1 MSIQTAIT
9 RAARSMREEARLHIV
24 AISSL
29 TIAFLG
35 LGMTLL
41 VSTNLDA
48 IADAWGRSARI
59 SVFLRDGAPSRDVE
73 ELRLAISGLPEVIAV
88 DHVSSVEAREAF
100 LESGSIDGE
109 TADSARAGIP
119 ADAFPASLEVELAG
133 GIAAS
138 RSAEIGERIAQF
150 SAVEEVETYHGWF
163 ERLESLLGAGRG
175 IAIVLSILVLLSVLL
190 VVGNTIRLAVAGRK
204 DEIEV
209 MKLCGADDAFVRG
222 PFLVEGGVQGFSAA
236 FLSIA
241 ILTLGFF
248 LARDHLDAT
257 VAALAG
263 VRTVF
268 LPPLFAL
275 GVLVAGTLAGI
286 LGSALSL
293 RRYLT
298 V

>member
-1 MSIQTAIT
+1 MSMQTAIT

-48 IADAWGRSARI
+48 IADSWGRSARI
-59 SVFLRDGAPSRDVE
+59 SVFLRDGAASHDVE
-73 ELRLAISGLPEVIAV
+73 ELRLAISGLPEVVAV
-88 DHVSSVEAREAF
+88 DHVSAAEAREAF
-100 LESGSIDGE
+100 LETGSLEGDDH
-109 TADSARAGIP
+109 ALSSIP

-133 GIAAS
+133 GIAAA

-150 SAVEEVETYHGWF
+150 SAVEEVETYQGWF
-163 ERLESLLGAGRG
+163 ERLETLLGAGRG
-175 IAIVLSILVLLSVLL
+175 IAIGLGILVLLSVLL

-222 PFLVEGGVQGFSAA
+222 PFLVEGGVQGFTAA
-236 FLSIA
+236 FLAIA
-241 ILTLGFF
+241 ILTIGFM

-268 LPPLFAL
+268 LPPVFAL
-275 GVLVAGTLAGI
+275 GVLIAGTVAGV

>member
-1 MSIQTAIT
+1 MSLANSIT
-9 RAARSMREEARLHIV
+9 RAARSMREEARLHLV

-35 LGMTLL
+35 LGLTLL
-41 VSTNLDA
+41 VSANVESV
-48 IADAWGRSARI
+48 ADAWGRSARI
-59 SVFLRDGAPSRDVE
+59 SVFLRDGAAASEIE
-73 ELRLAISGLPEVIAV
+73 ELRMAIEGLPEVNAV
-88 DHVSSVEAREAF
+88 DHLTAAEAREGF
-100 LESGSIDGE
+100 LADGTPE
-109 TADSARAGIP
+109 EATALRSIP
-119 ADAFPASLEVELAG
+119 ADAFPASLEVELNAG
-133 GIAAS
+133 VAAS

-150 SAVEEVETYHGWF
+150 SAVDEVETYQGWF
-163 ERLESLLGAGRG
+163 GRLESLLSAGRN
-175 IAIVLSILVLLSVLL
+175 IAIGLALLVLLSVLL

-222 PFLVEGGVQGFSAA
+222 PFLVEGGVQGFAAA
-236 FLSIA
+236 FLSMSL
-241 ILTLGFF
+241 LTLGF
-248 LARDHLDAT
+248 LLLRDHLDAT
-257 VAALAG
+257 LAALAG

-268 LPPLFAL
+268 LPPLFAV
-275 GVLVAGTLAGI
+275 GVLVAGTLAGV

>member
-1 MSIQTAIT
+1 MSLSTAIT
-9 RAARSMREEARLHIV
+9 RAARSMREEARLHLV

-35 LGMTLL
+35 LGVTLV
-41 VSTNLDA
+41 VSANLDA
-48 IADAWGRSARI
+48 VADAWGRSARI
-59 SVFLRDGAPSRDVE
+59 SVFLRDGAAASDVE
-73 ELRLAISGLPEVIAV
+73 ELRLAIEGLPEVTSV
-88 DHVSSVEAREAF
+88 DHLTAAEAREAF
-100 LESGSIDGE
+100 LATGPDDDGAS
-109 TADSARAGIP
+109 TLSAIP

-133 GIAAS
+133 GIAS
-138 RSAEIGERIAQF
+138 DRSVAIGERIAQF
-150 SAVEEVETYHGWF
+150 SAVEDVETYQGWF
-163 ERLESLLGAGRG
+163 TRLEAVLGAGRG
-175 IAIVLSILVLLSVLL
+175 VAIALSLLVLLSVLL

-222 PFLVEGGVQGFSAA
+222 PFLVEGGVQGFAA
-236 FLSIA
+236 ALIAMALLTAGFL
-241 ILTLGFF
+241 LV
-248 LARDHLDAT
+248 REELDAT

-268 LPPLFAL
+268 LPPVLAVGILF
-275 GVLVAGTLAGI
+275 AGTLAGI
-286 LGSALSL
+286 AGSALSL

>member
-1 MSIQTAIT
+1 MSLANSIT

-35 LGMTLL
+35 LGLTLL
-41 VSTNLDA
+41 VSANLDSV
-48 IADAWGRSARI
+48 ADAWGRSARI
-59 SVFLRDGAPSRDVE
+59 SVFLRDGAAASDVE
-73 ELRLAISGLPEVIAV
+73 ELRMAIEGLPEVRAV
-88 DHVSSVEAREAF
+88 DHLSAAEAREGF
-100 LESGSIDGE
+100 LESGTE
-109 TADSARAGIP
+109 EEATALAGIP
-119 ADAFPASLEVELAG
+119 ADAFPASLEVELNAG
-133 GIAAS
+133 VASS
-138 RSAEIGERIAQF
+138 RSAEIGDRIAQF
-150 SAVEEVETYHGWF
+150 AAVDEVETYQGWF
-163 ERLESLLGAGRG
+163 GRLESLLSAGRSVVIG
-175 IAIVLSILVLLSVLL
+175 LSLLVLLAVLL

-222 PFLVEGGVQGFSAA
+222 PFLVEGGVQGFTAA
-236 FLSIA
+236 FLSITL
-241 ILTLGFF
+241 LTVGF
-248 LARDHLDAT
+248 LVVREHLDAT
-257 VAALAG
+257 LAALAG

-268 LPPLFAL
+268 LPPLLAV
-275 GVLVAGTLAGI
+275 GVLIAGTLAGV